1 MTQLISNIQVNRTGE
16 WPKNFTE
23 VTVTDL
29 KKKPKL
35 QKAATITHDQ
45 PHHKC
50 SQHSSKDTQEKD
62 KIKIEKVL
70 GDLFGYRRGKE
81 RRNAIGMLKKISE
94 RDFDMDS
101 ELCVCFR
108 DWEKHLTV

>member
-1 MTQLISNIQVNRTGE
+1 MTKLIRNIHVNRTGE

-35 QKAATITHDQ
+35 QKAATMTHDQ
-45 PHHKC
+45 PHLKC
-50 SQHSSKDTQEKD
+50 SQDSSKHTQEKD

-70 GDLFGYRRGKE
+70 GDLFGFRRG
-81 RRNAIGMLKKISE
+81 RRNAIGMLKIISE
-94 RDFDMDS
+94 RDFDIDS
-101 ELCVCFR
+101 ELYVCSR
-108 DWEKHLTV
+108 DWENHLTV